1 MTERGQKKK
10 QNKYGA
16 ILAPYRVKRVLK
28 NTVLVFMLG
37 VGSGAE
43 VRWSTWSQ
51 ESTFLVALAFV
62 SYLLGKKQ
70 EASLLLA
77 F

>member
-1 MTERGQKKK
+1 MTERGQKK
-10 QNKYGA
+10 N
-16 ILAPYRVKRVLK
+16 ILAPYRVKRVLR

-37 VGSGAE
+37 VDSGAE

-51 ESTFLVALAFV
+51 KSTFLVALAFV
-62 SYLLGKKQ
+62 SCLLGKKQ

>member
-1 MTERGQKKK
+1 M
-10 QNKYGA
+10 
-16 ILAPYRVKRVLK
+16 
-28 NTVLVFMLG
+28 LVFMLG

-62 SYLLGKKQ
+62 SCLLGKKQ